1 MVKKAVMEEPR
12 VIGCRKAA
20 QVSCKEGE
28 FRDPYRDGYC
38 QSKRTNRDRRIAQN
52 RRARND
58 AKKAETKRLVSEHID
73 AIDEREF

>member
-1 MVKKAVMEEPR
+1 MVKKVVEEPR

-58 AKKAETKRLVSEHID
+58 AKKAETKRLGSEHID
-73 AIDEREF
+73 AIDERDF

>member
-1 MVKKAVMEEPR
+1 MVKKVVEEPR